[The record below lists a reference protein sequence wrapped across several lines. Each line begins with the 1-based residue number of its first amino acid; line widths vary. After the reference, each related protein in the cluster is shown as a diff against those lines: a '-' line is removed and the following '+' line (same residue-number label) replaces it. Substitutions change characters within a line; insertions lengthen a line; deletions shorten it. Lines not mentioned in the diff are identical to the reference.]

1 MLEQSANF
9 VLRIQSPQF
18 TIIVNLQIRS
28 IASLHHHVFTFPSKP
43 ANNATSA
50 TGQGPEF
57 KDQARDSVARG
68 GATAPS
74 VPNKASSPS
83 SPGGGPAFKDQMRHA
98 DPPRPPASDR
108 PPTVPLAEA
117 VPVNDSVVERE
128 QRQMEWTWVNGFGG
142 WHEWNFSSSSNKNK
156 QHSSS
161 TGITK
166 KQWLIAG
173 LVIFVVIVAT
183 SVAITAFATG
193 SSPSPSPPTSNTD
206 PATGSGVVTT
216 LRPAMPTTTNVPMV
230 SPTSLA
236 PVLSPIDAPITA
248 PMEAPILSPTGAPV
262 VSPTRRPVVSPTRQ
276 PVVSPTGRPVVSP
289 TSSPVAAPTPSS
301 TDRAVAI
308 RDYINSITLSSGP
321 LSYPSQASPQE
332 RALQWLIEDDLTTD
346 VSDTLAQRQ
355 RFALATMW
363 FANGPFDSDHTDT
376 WLSSTDECEWASVET
391 CVNGEVTRLSLVDD
405 GLNGSIPADVGLL
418 TALTIG
424 FANFR
429 APSPRSNDGFS
440 GSIPTQIG
448 LLTALT

>member
-1 MLEQSANF
+1 M
-9 VLRIQSPQF
+9 LRIQSPQF
-18 TIIVNLQIRS
+18 TITVNFRRT
-28 IASLHHHVFTFPSKP
+28 ASFTTMSSFPFQP
-43 ANNATSA
+43 ANNVTSA
-50 TGQGPEF
+50 TGQGPGF

-74 VPNKASSPS
+74 VPNKASSAS
-83 SPGGGPAFKDQMRHA
+83 SPGGGPAYKDQMRHA

-108 PPTVPLAEA
+108 PPTVPSAEA
-117 VPVNDSVVERE
+117 TPVNPSAIERE
-128 QRQMEWTWVNGFGG
+128 GGDERNLLALERERLQLERERLRQ
-142 WHEWNFSSSSNKNK
+142 
-156 QHSSS
+156 QQSSS
-161 TGITK
+161 TGMITK
-166 KQWLIAG
+166 KQWLIVG
-173 LVIFVVIVAT
+173 FLTFVVVVIAGT

-206 PATGSGVVTT
+206 PATGSGAVTT
-216 LRPAMPTTTNVPMV
+216 LRPAMPSTSNSPMV
-230 SPTSLA
+230 SPTSLT

-308 RDYINSITLSSGP
+308 RDYINSITLASGP

-332 RALQWLIEDDLTTD
+332 RALQWLIQDDLTTD

-363 FANGPFDSDHTDT
+363 FANGPFNDSINPEPFADT
-376 WLSSTDECEWASVET
+376 WLSSTDECEWTE
-391 CVNGEVTRLSLVDD
+391 CCDLRKW
-405 GLNGSIPADVGLL
+405 GSHKAFVV
-418 TALTIG
+418 
-424 FANFR
+424 
-429 APSPRSNDGFS
+429 
-440 GSIPTQIG
+440 
-448 LLTALT
+448 